1 MSIIFTFLGI
11 VFALLVAYIFS
22 FNRKAIDIK
31 KPIIMIAIQIV
42 LVLFMMNTSIG
53 LNLLTA
59 MSTFFEGLMNI
70 SKEGIEFVFGDLQNK
85 NGYNFF
91 LNVLLPLV
99 FISVLIGML
108 NYFKILP
115 FLIKIIG
122 WIINKIT
129 QMGQLESYIAISTSM
144 LGQPEVYLTV
154 KNIIPSLSKEKLY
167 TITTSGM
174 SAVSMAMLGSYMQM
188 IDPKYVVTA
197 VVLNIFSA
205 LIIASVIN
213 PYKNDN
219 KEVEA
224 ESEKNVKKTTFFQMI
239 SESAIDG
246 FKIAITVAIMLLAFI

>member
-1 MSIIFTFLGI
+1 
-11 VFALLVAYIFS
+11 
-22 FNRKAIDIK
+22 
-31 KPIIMIAIQIV
+31 
-42 LVLFMMNTSIG
+42 
-53 LNLLTA
+53 
-59 MSTFFEGLMNI
+59 
-70 SKEGIEFVFGDLQNK
+70 
-85 NGYNFF
+85 
-91 LNVLLPLV
+91 
-99 FISVLIGML
+99 ML

-129 QMGQLESYIAISTSM
+129 HMGQLESYIAISTSM

-174 SAVSMAMLGSYMQM
+174 SAVSMAMLGSYMQT

-213 PYKNDN
+213 PYKMII
-219 KEVEA
+219 
-224 ESEKNVKKTTFFQMI
+224 KK
-239 SESAIDG
+239 
-246 FKIAITVAIMLLAFI
+246 

>member
-1 MSIIFTFLGI
+1 
-11 VFALLVAYIFS
+11 
-22 FNRKAIDIK
+22 
-31 KPIIMIAIQIV
+31 
-42 LVLFMMNTSIG
+42 
-53 LNLLTA
+53 
-59 MSTFFEGLMNI
+59 
-70 SKEGIEFVFGDLQNK
+70 
-85 NGYNFF
+85 
-91 LNVLLPLV
+91 
-99 FISVLIGML
+99 ML

-129 QMGQLESYIAISTSM
+129 HMGQLESYIAISTSM
-144 LGQPEVYLTV
+144 LGQPEAYLTV

-224 ESEKNVKKTTFFQMI
+224 ESEKMLKTTFFQMI
-239 SESAIDG
+239 GESAIDG
-246 FKIAITVAIMLLAFI
+246 FKIAITVAIMLLAFISLMKGITIVFDLVGLDFKN